1 MLNKYRKV
9 GCKLRKSLKV
19 TLILLGMTAALVGI
33 IATVG
38 GLKSGIDN
46 LLTEGKPVESIGKK
60 EFDEMVE
67 IIDGKYRLTTAY
79 DGRYDETTLDEIF
92 ISIHGMS
99 HNVIVAD
106 KKWGK
111 KAMSEENINTEII
124 RVLAAKIQPKD
135 QETLLEFLTAWKAGN
150 FSEAD
155 VTHNYIW
162 SRQGGTVGLATG
174 VNSEFK
180 ADWLN

>member
-38 GLKSGIDN
+38 GMKSGIDN

-67 IIDGKYRLTTAY
+67 FIDGNFRLTKSY
-79 DGRYDETTLDEIF
+79 NGEYDEITLNEIYTA
-92 ISIHGMS
+92 IHGMS

-111 KAMSEENINTEII
+111 KAMTEENINTAII
-124 RVLAAKIQPKD
+124 QVLALKIQPEE
-135 QETLLEFLTAWKAGN
+135 QNALLQILAAWKAGN

-155 VTHNYIW
+155 VAHNYVWIK
-162 SRQGGTVGLATG
+162 QGGTVGLATG
-174 VNSEFK
+174 VNHEFK
-180 ADWLN
+180 ADWIN